1 MALTKTK
8 LSNLALSKIGSD
20 RLQLNDF
27 DTDETKAA
35 DQVRLHYDVTLNELV
50 RMHSWNCCK
59 KRNELAP
66 YRLKLTS
73 PKSLGAVS
81 TLLTTAT
88 EATSQPINSTYT
100 NYPKYDFNGGFSF
113 AVSDDNTGATL
124 SRTAGSEIFADTD
137 KWQLQYHDGSSSF
150 TTTKTTDSIDPSGT
164 YTNELVGDFILEK
177 IAPTFNWSCQHFIP
191 PDAVRSF
198 DVIPERNTNG
208 FSRYKTDWVRQGD
221 AILSNYSKA
230 FLTYEGLP
238 TEKQMDALFAKAF
251 YTLLASKLATPLT
264 GSRELEISL
273 LEEFNN
279 VVMPEARRV
288 NGFEQQNLPS
298 VDSEWLEATV
308 VSPSTLSQSWPPFSQ
323 SSYGTFS

>member
-1 MALTKTK
+1 MAFTKTK

-35 DQVRLHYDVTLNELV
+35 DQARLHYDVTLDELV
-50 RMHSWNCCK
+50 RMHQWNCCK
-59 KRNELAP
+59 TRAKLTNVTSTDPKVPLFQFSQAHSLPGDYIRAFYVSNTDSAYVVIQPRVEWVIENEL
-66 YRLKLTS
+66 L
-73 PKSLGAVS
+73 
-81 TLLTTAT
+81 
-88 EATSQPINSTYT
+88 
-100 NYPKYDFNGGFSF
+100 
-113 AVSDDNTGATL
+113 
-124 SRTAGSEIFADTD
+124 
-137 KWQLQYHDGSSSF
+137 
-150 TTTKTTDSIDPSGT
+150 
-164 YTNELVGDFILEK
+164 
-177 IAPTFNWSCQHFIP
+177 
-191 PDAVRSF
+191 
-198 DVIPERNTNG
+198 
-208 FSRYKTDWVRQGD
+208 
-221 AILSNYSKA
+221 LSNHEDIW
-230 FLTYEGLP
+230 LCYENRP
-238 TEKQMDALFAKAF
+238 STDVMDTLFAKAF